1 MIIREVVTPGSY
13 VYKVF
18 GSDGALMY
26 YGSSEEVAEIME
38 KELKSE
44 KAAPSNDGEQQV

>member
-1 MIIREVVTPGSY
+1 MIIREVLTPGAY

-26 YGSSEEVAEIME
+26 HGSSEEVAEIME
-38 KELKSE
+38 KELKRE